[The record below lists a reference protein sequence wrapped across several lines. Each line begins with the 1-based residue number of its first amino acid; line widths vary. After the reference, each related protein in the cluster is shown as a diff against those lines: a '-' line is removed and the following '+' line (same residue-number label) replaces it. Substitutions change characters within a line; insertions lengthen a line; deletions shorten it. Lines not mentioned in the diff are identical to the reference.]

1 MRRVKY
7 LLSEYPVVREVLL
20 PALSLLFG
28 LQLVRLFIPAMTWV
42 LGDRFEINAVG
53 LGIIAVAGFGLSLA
67 VIPLRRFLCGYKALI
82 FTAGGLSIVR
92 LLAQI
97 NWGEPL
103 INLLLATAGAALL
116 GMFLAVYL
124 DSARLKGY
132 KTLSYLALGL
142 LLGWTMDVS
151 LNGLFGSYDYIFQS
165 GVVPI
170 TIALLLALIQWLMLA
185 VHNPITAEPP
195 ATAKTF
201 PWQAIGFF
209 LFLEFIIFGNIA
221 RLAALTDW
229 TLPAAFGVVLAGQ
242 LAGLFAAAWLLS
254 SKYRGSGSFNSIIGL
269 LLLGSV
275 ILINSTDSAP
285 LIGLILILGQV
296 SVALLLTAIISGIG
310 NHNPKRSYKSA
321 TLDNSVGMI
330 IFVVL
335 VLTYYAVYQISLPYP
350 NTLLEVIAAV
360 LLALFAITAL
370 RHSPARLEV
379 KARFCLTPLL
389 ALVLLLAPVAGFIGW
404 QDVEATRS
412 DGGAVIIMTYNLHN
426 GFNTE
431 GRLDME
437 ALAEV
442 IEEQDP
448 DIIALQE
455 ISRGWLISGGVDM
468 LSWLSQRLEMPYV
481 SNPTADDLWGN
492 AILSKYPIINYS
504 NYTLPPDDLVLE
516 RGFTVVAI
524 DLGNSDLQVI
534 ATHFHH
540 IEEDSAI
547 RQQQAPIILAYAN
560 NAAATVI
567 LGDLNARPNS
577 PEMEMFEQAGL
588 RDTLSDQP
596 QAFTY
601 HTADLYERIDY
612 IWLSADLVLLESYV
626 PFSQASDHLAVVA
639 VISPA

>member
-1 MRRVKY
+1 

-28 LQLVRLFIPAMTWV
+28 LQLVRLFIPAMTGV

-124 DSARLKGY
+124 DSARLKGC

-165 GVVPI
+165 GVIPI

-242 LAGLFAAAWLLS
+242 LAGLFAAAWLLN

-330 IFVVL
+330 IFVIL

-370 RHSPARLEV
+370 RHSPARLKV

-412 DGGAVIIMTYNLHN
+412 DSGAVIIMTYNLHN

-516 RGFTVVAI
+516 RGFTAVTI

-639 VISPA
+639 VISPT

>member
-124 DSARLKGY
+124 DSARLKGC

-165 GVVPI
+165 GAIPI

-330 IFVVL
+330 IFVIL

-360 LLALFAITAL
+360 LLALFATTAL
-370 RHSPARLEV
+370 RHSPARLKV

-516 RGFTVVAI
+516 RGFTAVTI